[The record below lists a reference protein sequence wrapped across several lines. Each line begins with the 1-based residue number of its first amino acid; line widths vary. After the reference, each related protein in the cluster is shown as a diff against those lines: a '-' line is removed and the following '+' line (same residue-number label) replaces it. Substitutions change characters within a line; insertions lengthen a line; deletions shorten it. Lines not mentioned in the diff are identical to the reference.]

1 VSHANHPTPNTIG
14 QLTICGACVDD
25 LVDRHD
31 KDWKKLYTE
40 HQEATNEVTRLKDL
54 LSRTVGPKALEEIR
68 IDLSTARQSL
78 YEVADQRDAFHK
90 EVKRLRRFA
99 QCHYMHMDGVCTK
112 CGFPG
117 HAQFDKEGT

>member
-1 VSHANHPTPNTIG
+1 MITPTTKCNHDP
-14 QLTICGACVDD
+14 L
-25 LVDRHD
+25 RHY
-31 KDWKKLYTE
+31 LPCAGCA
-40 HQEATNEVTRLKDL
+40 QEELTRLKDL

-68 IDLSTARQSL
+68 IDLSVARQSL
-78 YEVADQRDAFHK
+78 YEVADQREAFHR